1 MLSKEVKVIAK
12 LSSSGSVVQLVR
24 TPPCHGGGRGF
35 KSLPSRHG
43 GEEQIIR
50 PPSVYTGEI
59 YQYVP
64 HKHAQFK
71 GNTRESKVWQANV
84 RDVRL

>member
-12 LSSSGSVVQLVR
+12 LSSYGSLVQLVR
-24 TPPCHGGGRGF
+24 TLACHARGRRF
-35 KSLPSRHG
+35 KSDMSRHG

-50 PPSVYTGEI
+50 PPSAYTDEI

-71 GNTRESKVWQANV
+71 GNMRESKV
-84 RDVRL
+84 